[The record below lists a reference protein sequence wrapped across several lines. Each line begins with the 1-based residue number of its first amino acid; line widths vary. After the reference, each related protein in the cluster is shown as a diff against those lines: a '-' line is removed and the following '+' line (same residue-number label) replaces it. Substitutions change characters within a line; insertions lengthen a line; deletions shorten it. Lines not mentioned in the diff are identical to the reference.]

1 MSIVSDIKRRKQ
13 IAKVYASAD
22 RLKKLSELFDKM
34 QYSSVG
40 IVPAYTSADGIGSMY
55 RSPYSMVKSTFEYLA
70 EDKISMKE
78 FIKNGNVS
86 FSVISENFRDNEKIN
101 IEISNF
107 EIYPEGFKIRVK
119 NVYCAPNGVI
129 GHGENYDATLTVH
142 EENVKYIFGEGFSK
156 NVEIAT
162 LISKLDEN
170 NNPISVEVTC
180 GDEKL
185 KLNKDQI
192 KEKLD
197 NSNSQTGSEL

>member
-22 RLKKLSELFDKM
+22 RLKKLSELFEKM
-34 QYSSVG
+34 QDFSV
-40 IVPAYTSADGIGSMY
+40 AYTPADGISTRY

-86 FSVISENFRDNEKIN
+86 FPVISENFRDKEIID

-119 NVYCAPNGVI
+119 SVYCAPNGVI

-142 EENVKYIFGEGFSK
+142 GENVKYIFGEGFSR

-170 NNPISVEVTC
+170 NNPISFEVTC
-180 GDEKL
+180 GDKKL

-197 NSNSQTGSEL
+197 NSNSQTGLEL